1 VNVLFA
7 GGGTGGHLYPALAIA
22 RALVAANPDV
32 RPFFVG
38 AERGVERTVLPTTE
52 FQHELLE
59 LHPLYRPRIWK
70 NWRTLAS
77 AHGAWRRVSTLVDEL
92 QPRALVS
99 TGGYAAGV
107 ALAVASRRRLPIVI
121 QAPDSFPGITIRY
134 FARRAAQLHLG
145 FPEARALVRVGR
157 DTQVFV
163 DGNPID
169 PPPPPATRPLRSDT
183 MAAWDFDDP
192 ARPVVLVTGGS
203 QGSAAI
209 NAAVAAWLDASSA
222 DANAPYVI
230 WATGP
235 KTYDLYRDRESAR
248 VRVRPYIAPMRDA
261 YGAATIAISRAG
273 AMTTAELCA
282 WGLPAILVPLPTAAA
297 DHQTLNA
304 RAIAA
309 DGAAIMLPQASL
321 DATVLAQAVGSLL
334 GDSTRLDAMRDATL
348 RRARPNAAQDIAAH
362 ILAMPCFK

>member
-1 VNVLFA
+1 
-7 GGGTGGHLYPALAIA
+7 
-22 RALVAANPDV
+22 
-32 RPFFVG
+32 
-38 AERGVERTVLPTTE
+38 
-52 FQHELLE
+52 
-59 LHPLYRPRIWK
+59 
-70 NWRTLAS
+70 
-77 AHGAWRRVSTLVDEL
+77 VDDL
-92 QPRALVS
+92 RPRALVS

-134 FARRAAQLHLG
+134 FARRATQVHLG
-145 FPEARALVRVGR
+145 FPEARARLRFGR

-169 PPPPPATRPLRSDT
+169 PPPPAASRPLRADVMS
-183 MAAWDFDDP
+183 AWGFDDP

-209 NAAVAAWLDASSA
+209 NAAVAAWLDGASDDSG
-222 DANAPYVI
+222 PYVI

-235 KTYDLYRDRESAR
+235 TTYDLYRDRDSAR

-261 YGAATIAISRAG
+261 YSAATIAISRAG
-273 AMTTAELCA
+273 AMTTAELSA
-282 WGLPAILVPLPTAAA
+282 WGLPSILIPLPTAAA

-321 DATVLAQAVGSLL
+321 DASVLSQAIGSLL
-334 GDSTRLDAMRDATL
+334 GDQPRLDAMREATL